1 MLTHFHDDL
10 GKLRKSPLGTKDFRA
25 WSWFPSS
32 SPRDPPLLPHT
43 SIALLNGSTQWRARA
58 TYSCLPGYQPSK
70 GEIYEQP
77 SFVKLF
83 AVEKEQLRVG
93 RGAVQNVKSHLQ
105 FILSNIEF
113 EVQAKMF
120 VQKVGSEEPRR
131 LQVKRGMAWLW
142 EPPSP
147 NSYSA
152 LDELSITTFFV
163 LSFISFFFFRIP
175 PSMNYQSKLLFVF
188 YF

>member
-10 GKLRKSPLGTKDFRA
+10 GKLRKSPLGTKDFQA
-25 WSWFPSS
+25 WSWFPPSP
-32 SPRDPPLLPHT
+32 PRDPPLLPHT

-120 VQKVGSEEPRR
+120 VQKVGSEEPRH
-131 LQVKRGMAWLW
+131 QVKRGMAWLS

>member
-10 GKLRKSPLGTKDFRA
+10 GKLRKSPLGTKDFQA

-113 EVQAKMF
+113 ELRPRCLFKKWVPKSRGI
-120 VQKVGSEEPRR
+120 KWSEEWRDCRSR
-131 LQVKRGMAWLW
+131 LHQIHIL
-142 EPPSP
+142 PSMNCQSRLFCP
-147 NSYSA
+147 
-152 LDELSITTFFV
+152 FFH
-163 LSFISFFFFRIP
+163 FFFLS